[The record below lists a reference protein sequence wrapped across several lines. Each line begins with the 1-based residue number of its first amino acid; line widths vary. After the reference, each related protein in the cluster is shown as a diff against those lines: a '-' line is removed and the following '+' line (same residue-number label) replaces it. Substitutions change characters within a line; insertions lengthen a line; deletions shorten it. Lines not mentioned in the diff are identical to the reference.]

1 MIIAYTFLHNILL
14 RVTPTAKRNTYSVA
28 TPYYIYTQ
36 GRGAA
41 RLNPGLGNRNSY
53 RVAAGCGLYPH
64 LATCVLLNYSNTH
77 RSAPSSPCLLQPTP
91 TPTPSSPRLHLPTTP
106 LTPSSPHLLQY
117 TPTPA
122 SSTPHLLQPTPPPA
136 PSSPRL
142 HLPPTPPTPST
153 PRLHLPTTPPTP
165 SSPHLL
171 QHTPTPTPSTPRLH
185 HTACGNRTALFLQKW
200 G

>member
-1 MIIAYTFLHNILL
+1 MIIAYTFLPNILL

-64 LATCVLLNYSNTH
+64 WATCILLNYSNPHLRPHHHTH
-77 RSAPSSPCLLQPTP
+77 AYTYPQLHSHHHPLTCTKHTPTPAPSYPHLHLPTPPPTPSSPRLRQHTPTHAPSRPHLLQPTP
-91 TPTPSSPRLHLPTTP
+91 TP
-106 LTPSSPHLLQY
+106 
-117 TPTPA
+117 
-122 SSTPHLLQPTPPPA
+122 A
-136 PSSPRL
+136 PSHPC
-142 HLPPTPPTPST
+142 
-153 PRLHLPTTPPTP
+153 LHLPTTPPTP
-165 SSPHLL
+165 SSP
-171 QHTPTPTPSTPRLH
+171 RLH
-185 HTACGNRTALFLQKW
+185 HAAWGNWTALFLQKW

>member
-1 MIIAYTFLHNILL
+1 MIIAYTFLPNILL

-64 LATCVLLNYSNTH
+64 WATCVLLNYSYPQLHSHHHPLTCTKH
-77 RSAPSSPCLLQPTP
+77 TPTPAPSSPRLHLPTTP
-91 TPTPSSPRLHLPTTP
+91 PTPSSPRLHLPTTP
-106 LTPSSPHLLQY
+106 LTPS
-117 TPTPA
+117 
-122 SSTPHLLQPTPPPA
+122 
-136 PSSPRL
+136 
-142 HLPPTPPTPST
+142 T
-153 PRLHLPTTPPTP
+153 PRLHLPTTPLAP
-165 SSPHLL
+165 SSPRLPL
-171 QHTPTPTPSTPRLH
+171 HTTPLAPSSPRLH
-185 HTACGNRTALFLQKW
+185 HTAWGNWTALFLQKW